1 MCGRYRLSRRK
12 QLIAEYFETDNEVD
26 WEPRYNIAPSQ
37 PVGIIRQDPS
47 TPERHFSLA
56 RWGLI
61 PSWATDASIGFK
73 TINARAETVASKPA
87 FRDAFVSRRCL
98 LPADG
103 FFEWRRSGKEKQ
115 PFHFG
120 MQDDSLFAFAGL
132 WDRWRDPT
140 GTVIESCSI
149 LTTTPNS
156 LLADVHDRMPV
167 ILRQENYDLWLDPGF
182 KDVKALAE
190 VLAPFD
196 AAQMR
201 SFPVSTRIN
210 AVANDDP
217 DCVAPMPDC
226 QPTSQVRY
234 PAERRTCSGLARPA
248 IGQRLILDG
257 PASPSRRTLLWF
269 VTDRSLPA
277 RMRNYPPSFGTY
289 FKKSSN

>member
-37 PVGIIRQDPS
+37 PVGVIRQDPARPQRQF
-47 TPERHFSLA
+47 TLA

-61 PSWATDASIGFK
+61 PSWASDASIGFK

-87 FRDAFVSRRCL
+87 FRDAFMSRRCL

-132 WDRWRDPT
+132 WDRWRDPA
-140 GTVIESCSI
+140 GAVIESCSI

-156 LLADVHDRMPV
+156 LLADMRDRMPV
-167 ILRQENYDLWLDPGF
+167 ILRPEHYDLWLDPGF

-196 AAQMR
+196 AGKMR
-201 SFPVSTRIN
+201 RFPVSTRIN
-210 AVANDDP
+210 AVTNDDP
-217 DCVAPMPDC
+217 DCVVPMP
-226 QPTSQVRY
+226 S
-234 PAERRTCSGLARPA
+234 
-248 IGQRLILDG
+248 
-257 PASPSRRTLLWF
+257 
-269 VTDRSLPA
+269 SLPA
-277 RMRNYPPSFGTY
+277 QSALFG
-289 FKKSSN
+289 

>member
-12 QLIAEYFETDNEVD
+12 QMIEEYFETENEVD

-37 PVGIIRQDPS
+37 PVGVIRQDPS
-47 TPERHFSLA
+47 RPERHFSLA

-61 PSWATDASIGFK
+61 PSSATDASIGFK

-87 FRDAFVSRRCL
+87 FREAFASRRCL

-132 WDRWRDPT
+132 WDQWKDPT

-156 LLADVHDRMPV
+156 LLATVHDRMPV

-182 KDVKALAE
+182 KDVKTLAE
-190 VLAPFD
+190 ILAPFD
-196 AAQMR
+196 ATQMR
-201 SFPVSTRIN
+201 SFPVGTRIN

-217 DCVAPMPDC
+217 DCVAPW
-226 QPTSQVRY
+226 QS
-234 PAERRTCSGLARPA
+234 
-248 IGQRLILDG
+248 
-257 PASPSRRTLLWF
+257 
-269 VTDRSLPA
+269 SLPA
-277 RMRNYPPSFGTY
+277 QSSLFG
-289 FKKSSN
+289 

>member
-12 QLIAEYFETDNEVD
+12 QLIEEYFETENEVD

-47 TPERHFSLA
+47 RPERHFSLA

-61 PSWATDASIGFK
+61 PSWANDANIGFK
-73 TINARAETVASKPA
+73 TINARAETVASKAA
-87 FRDAFVSRRCL
+87 FRDAFVSCRCL

-103 FFEWRRSGKEKQ
+103 FFEWMRSGKEKQ

-120 MQDDSLFAFAGL
+120 MRDDSLFAFAGL
-132 WDRWRDPT
+132 WDRWRDQA

-156 LLADVHDRMPV
+156 LLADIHDRMPV
-167 ILRQENYDLWLDPGF
+167 ILCQENYDLWLDPGF

-190 VLAPFD
+190 VLVPFD

-201 SFPVSTRIN
+201 CFPVSTRIN
-210 AVANDDP
+210 AVTNDDP
-217 DCVAPMPDC
+217 ECV
-226 QPTSQVRY
+226 V
-234 PAERRTCSGLARPA
+234 
-248 IGQRLILDG
+248 
-257 PASPSRRTLLWF
+257 PSHN
-269 VTDRSLPA
+269 SLPA
-277 RMRNYPPSFGTY
+277 QSALFE
-289 FKKSSN
+289 